1 MTVERYYFLADQ
13 LLANVSA
20 RRLLMKVQ
28 TRRRLLVLVA
38 STAVGN
44 IATVHTF
51 E

>member
-1 MTVERYYFLADQ
+1 MTVERHYFVADQ

-28 TRRRLLVLVA
+28 TRRRLLLVA